1 MLKSETGVSDVA
13 QSILGEIIH
22 DERRDIIEEI
32 NAMTPEQLARFSS
45 YIPVDLRDYVTEQ
58 SKWIQD
64 SIYFLGIDCGRV
76 PTAIEISDKLL
87 NTDHSLRYR
96 AYYALKYP
104 DKVKK
109 CA

>member
-1 MLKSETGVSDVA
+1 MTKPETNVSDIT

-22 DERRDIIEEI
+22 EERRDIIDEI
-32 NAMTPEQLARFSS
+32 DAMTSDQLEKFSD
-45 YIPVDLRDYVTEQ
+45 YIPTDLRDYVTMQ

-64 SIYFLGIDCGRV
+64 SIYFLGIDCGHV
-76 PTAIEISDKLL
+76 PTAVEISDKLL
-87 NTDHSLRYR
+87 NTDHSMRYR

-104 DKVKK
+104 DKVRK